1 MLGPKEERRIY
12 IVMCKILNTHNPS
25 SFISLFKNTTT
36 KGAISSRKLKHREE

>member
-25 SFISLFKNTTT
+25 SFTSLFKNTT